1 MSKLRTIN
9 IDPQFLSMSKKKSK
23 TLKSNI
29 PLNEVKLNSNNIREL
44 LLEKLK
50 QHKKNKKTLKNP
62 MVQLNTMDE
71 QSGNEQSGNEQSGNQ
86 QSRNE
91 YSINQQSGNEYS
103 SNNTRMPDINP
114 LHNSLTNTKMDNF
127 DLDKEIK
134 QLEDTPLIQ
143 SGSLQ
148 NEVQY
153 SIRPDKPYGVLKNG
167 LKPTYKSWS
176 SHENNTMQQMPMQQ
190 MSMQPMSM
198 QPMSM
203 QPMSMQPMPMQQMP
217 MQPMPIQ
224 QMPIEQV
231 PMIQELEV
239 KKVFQLGRNKKNKTV
254 SVLLKNNSTRK
265 KIEGDKINFKKTN
278 ISTVKNF
285 LKRQNLIRFGTTAP
299 NNLLREIYEST
310 KLCGEITNENS
321 KSIIHN
327 FNEA

>member
-1 MSKLRTIN
+1 MSKLRTIT

-71 QSGNEQSGNEQSGNQ
+71 QNGNEQNGNEQNGNEPNGNEQ
-86 QSRNE
+86 NE
-91 YSINQQSGNEYS
+91 YEPNRSEMS
-103 SNNTRMPDINP
+103 S
-114 LHNSLTNTKMDNF
+114 NTKMPNINPSQNNESSNSF
-127 DLDKEIK
+127 DLDKELK
-134 QLEDTPLIQ
+134 QLEDTPSQNGTLNDFQ
-143 SGSLQ
+143 S
-148 NEVQY
+148 N
-153 SIRPDKPYGVLKNG
+153 IRPDKPYGVLKNG

-176 SHENNTMQQMPMQQ
+176 SHGQIQQMPMSQ
-190 MSMQPMSM
+190 M
-198 QPMSM
+198 
-203 QPMSMQPMPMQQMP
+203 QMP
-217 MQPMPIQ
+217 QMQMPIQ
-224 QMPIEQV
+224 QGPMSFQPITMLNHEPIQEPIIQEPMTQESISEQPKSV

-265 KIEGDKINFKKTN
+265 KIEGDKVNFKKTN

-285 LKRQNLIRFGTTAP
+285 LKKQNLIRFGTTAP

-327 FNEA
+327 FNET

>member
-1 MSKLRTIN
+1 MSKLRTIT

-71 QSGNEQSGNEQSGNQ
+71 QSGNEMTRNEQSGNEIT
-86 QSRNE
+86 RNE
-91 YSINQQSGNEYS
+91 M
-103 SNNTRMPDINP
+103 SNNTKIPHTNP
-114 LHNSLTNTKMDNF
+114 SQNQYNPF
-127 DLDKEIK
+127 DLDKELK
-134 QLEDTPLIQ
+134 QLEDITSQNAISTDFQ
-143 SGSLQ
+143 S
-148 NEVQY
+148 N
-153 SIRPDKPYGVLKNG
+153 IRPDKPYGVLKNG

-176 SHENNTMQQMPMQQ
+176 SQGQIQQMPQ
-190 MSMQPMSM
+190 M
-198 QPMSM
+198 
-203 QPMSMQPMPMQQMP
+203 QMP
-217 MQPMPIQ
+217 QLSMPIQ
-224 QMPIEQV
+224 QKPMSFQPITMLNKEPMQEQMSEPMQEPMSEQPKSV

-265 KIEGDKINFKKTN
+265 KIEGDKVNFKKTN

-285 LKRQNLIRFGTTAP
+285 LKKQNLIRFGTTAP

-310 KLCGEITNENS
+310 KLCGDITNENT

-327 FNEA
+327 FNET

>member
-9 IDPQFLSMSKKKSK
+9 IDPQFLSMSKKKLK

-62 MVQLNTMDE
+62 MVQLNTMEE
-71 QSGNEQSGNEQSGNQ
+71 QTSTMMPMPELSPPLQENN
-86 QSRNE
+86 
-91 YSINQQSGNEYS
+91 SI
-103 SNNTRMPDINP
+103 
-114 LHNSLTNTKMDNF
+114 

-134 QLEDTPLIQ
+134 SLEETSLNDELINNQ
-143 SGSLQ
+143 SFN
-148 NEVQY
+148 NELYVVK
-153 SIRPDKPYGVLKNG
+153 PDKPYGVLKNG
-167 LKPTYKSWS
+167 NKPTYKSWS
-176 SHENNTMQQMPMQQ
+176 SHIPTEPVNLD
-190 MSMQPMSM
+190 SMNQDAVITEPYIKPVSLK
-198 QPMSM
+198 P
-203 QPMSMQPMPMQQMP
+203 
-217 MQPMPIQ
+217 
-224 QMPIEQV
+224 V

-265 KIEGDKINFKKTN
+265 KIENDKINFKKTN

-285 LKRQNLIRFGTTAP
+285 LKKQNLIKFGTTAP

-310 KLCGEITNENS
+310 KLCGEITNDNT
-321 KSIIHN
+321 KSLIHN
-327 FNEA
+327 FNEE

>member
-1 MSKLRTIN
+1 MSKLRTIT

-71 QSGNEQSGNEQSGNQ
+71 QSGNEQSGNEQSGNEQ
-86 QSRNE
+86 SGTQENGIKQNVNVQSRNE
-91 YSINQQSGNEYS
+91 PFGNENNQS
-103 SNNTRMPDINP
+103 SNT
-114 LHNSLTNTKMDNF
+114 F

-134 QLEDTPLIQ
+134 QLEDNPIESSNEFQ
-143 SGSLQ
+143 S
-148 NEVQY
+148 N
-153 SIRPDKPYGVLKNG
+153 IRPDKPYGVLKNG

-176 SHENNTMQQMPMQQ
+176 SQGQMPMNQINQ
-190 MSMQPMSM
+190 MQ
-198 QPMSM
+198 
-203 QPMSMQPMPMQQMP
+203 MPQLSTPQMP
-217 MQPMPIQ
+217 MSFQPITMLNHEKMQGSMQELIREPMQ
-224 QMPIEQV
+224 EPVKEPV
-231 PMIQELEV
+231 AMIQALEV

-285 LKRQNLIRFGTTAP
+285 LKKQNLIKFGTTAP
-299 NNLLREIYEST
+299 NNLLRDIYEST
-310 KLCGEITNENS
+310 KLCGEIINENT